1 MKEKL
6 LEVIIEKTGLD
17 AGKADQ
23 VVDTVLG
30 FIKDN
35 PEQLTA
41 FLGAGDV
48 VGDVKDKL
56 GGLLGR

>member
-6 LEVIIEKTGLD
+6 MEVIMEKTGLD

-30 FIKDN
+30 FLKDN
-35 PEQLTA
+35 PDQLSG
-41 FLGAGDV
+41 FLGGDAA
-48 VGDVKDKL
+48 GDVKDKL

>member
-35 PEQLTA
+35 PEQLTD
-41 FLGAGDV
+41 FLGA
-48 VGDVKDKL
+48 GDVKDKL